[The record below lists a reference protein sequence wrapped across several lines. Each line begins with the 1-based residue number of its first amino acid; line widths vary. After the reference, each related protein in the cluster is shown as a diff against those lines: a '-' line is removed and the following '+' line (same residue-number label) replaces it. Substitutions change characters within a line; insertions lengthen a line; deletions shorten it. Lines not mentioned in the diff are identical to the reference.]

1 MGGDTIILTKNTSVL
16 SLVIPKHQI
25 LTLKGITMCVS
36 FSNMGQSKAER
47 EIEDHENGQTEV
59 QTKLKPFT
67 IKTQAHQIEALDVV
81 SELMGISRSAL
92 VVKLINHYLGQ
103 AIYEYLSGYNSVFSH
118 EKPEQVIVLEDLEK
132 ILNKS
137 EGLSKEARQFL
148 ITAIS
153 SVAFDM

>member
-1 MGGDTIILTKNTSVL
+1 
-16 SLVIPKHQI
+16 
-25 LTLKGITMCVS
+25 MCVS

-103 AIYEYLSGYNSVFSH
+103 ATYEYLSGYNSVFSH
-118 EKPEQVIVLEDLEK
+118 EKPEEVIVLEDLEK

-148 ITAIS
+148 TTAIS